1 MKLPGLMLLVAGWL
15 LVLAALVVLPGA
27 AARATFIVTG
37 LLVELF
43 GLYLLVR
50 GEFQSRE
57 VSR

>member
-1 MKLPGLMLLVAGWL
+1 MLLVAGWL